1 MLNFPNWIPNAVKP
15 ILTEIDSHPL
25 TTGSRRNI
33 FESFLAD
40 PKMRGVYGH
49 LLRRNRQTGGFFCPV
64 RRTPLEG
71 QSPQEA
77 QLRAIREVLLVAMNA
92 AGDRIAASK
101 AEEIEAAKV
110 RWKAGASLLTGLAHD
125 FELAAQHGTY
135 GLGDPEIREMIAEE
149 VLVARRFADRLEYFA
164 SHARRPDDPLV
175 VMRHSEDPI
184 VKGVQTMIAV
194 ELQELFGDGFHGT
207 AATLTSVALGVETT
221 PRTSRSAL
229 SSKKK
234 Q

>member
-1 MLNFPNWIPNAVKP
+1 M
-15 ILTEIDSHPL
+15 
-25 TTGSRRNI
+25 
-33 FESFLAD
+33 
-40 PKMRGVYGH
+40 
-49 LLRRNRQTGGFFCPV
+49 
-64 RRTPLEG
+64 
-71 QSPQEA
+71 
-77 QLRAIREVLLVAMNA
+77 
-92 AGDRIAASK
+92 
-101 AEEIEAAKV
+101 
-110 RWKAGASLLTGLAHD
+110 
-125 FELAAQHGTY
+125 
-135 GLGDPEIREMIAEE
+135 
-149 VLVARRFADRLEYFA
+149 
-164 SHARRPDDPLV
+164 